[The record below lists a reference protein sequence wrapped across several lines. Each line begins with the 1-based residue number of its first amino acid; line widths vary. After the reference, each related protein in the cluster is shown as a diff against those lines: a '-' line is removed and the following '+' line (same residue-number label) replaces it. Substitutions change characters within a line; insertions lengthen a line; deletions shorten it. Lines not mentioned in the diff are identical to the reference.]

1 MKPKKTVLRLTVGR
15 QRETDSFSQRLSL
28 LLPVVPVF
36 LGLWGLAALDWGAA
50 WQAVG
55 LCAAVAVILLSWER
69 AWQRWTALG
78 LCAAA
83 FLACLLG
90 WEQLTNGLAAL
101 VGNARSLLTQ
111 KTGYYYPPYETSG
124 MNSLT
129 AALLSLLLGVV
140 TGAAIRYGRGLP
152 HFLCVPAV
160 LLLCLCGIW
169 ETGVWL
175 ALYLAGTLLLTG
187 RLSGGTGRPLAAAA
201 LLLGLVAGV
210 FAWVGVVPDW
220 HSAGIA
226 LSARIH
232 ALRYEP
238 APNPMPEGRLEN
250 LGPFSPGREPAL
262 EVSMDVW
269 SPLYIRGFVGGTYT
283 EGGWEPTDTEA
294 LAERAGLLYALQR
307 DRFSPATQMGAA
319 AASLDVG
326 EPSVFSIQV
335 LDACRACAYVPYGA
349 DGLEAD
355 ACALLGEGLSPRKAL
370 SGDLYSVA
378 DSYLIQADLAAGMG
392 DSNYTDGEA
401 AYRDWVY
408 EQFLTVPEETYRLL
422 SERFV
427 LPAEVMTTAQ
437 ARQEVQALLD
447 TCLTYDERAVM
458 SSSGKPFLEY
468 LLTINPRGYSVQYA
482 TLTTLLMR
490 CCGIPARYVEGYL
503 LPQRQIEG
511 AEPGEALVL
520 TQENSH
526 AWTEIYLDGVGWIP
540 FDTTPNHKE
549 EITYAMPTG
558 GGSQELSGLSQTE
571 PVLSQTQQREIPIQQ
586 ERRPD
591 TGSDSGELPIWL
603 LWMLPAL
610 VLLLLATRALLLRG
624 RLRRRIQAF
633 STGETRAASLDCLRY
648 AGESQLHKRFPE
660 RNLPI
665 TRRGAEITALLA
677 PVEEEKV
684 EAALALGAELCFSDH
699 GATESHRRQAMEALD
714 AVLRSWNGCTPWPKR
729 VWARWIQCIVI

>member
-1 MKPKKTVLRLTVGR
+1 M
-15 QRETDSFSQRLSL
+15 
-28 LLPVVPVF
+28 
-36 LGLWGLAALDWGAA
+36 
-50 WQAVG
+50 
-55 LCAAVAVILLSWER
+55 
-69 AWQRWTALG
+69 
-78 LCAAA
+78 
-83 FLACLLG
+83 
-90 WEQLTNGLAAL
+90 
-101 VGNARSLLTQ
+101 
-111 KTGYYYPPYETSG
+111 
-124 MNSLT
+124 
-129 AALLSLLLGVV
+129 
-140 TGAAIRYGRGLP
+140 
-152 HFLCVPAV
+152 
-160 LLLCLCGIW
+160 
-169 ETGVWL
+169 
-175 ALYLAGTLLLTG
+175 
-187 RLSGGTGRPLAAAA
+187 
-201 LLLGLVAGV
+201 
-210 FAWVGVVPDW
+210 
-220 HSAGIA
+220 
-226 LSARIH
+226 
-232 ALRYEP
+232 
-238 APNPMPEGRLEN
+238 
-250 LGPFSPGREPAL
+250 
-262 EVSMDVW
+262 
-269 SPLYIRGFVGGTYT
+269 
-283 EGGWEPTDTEA
+283 
-294 LAERAGLLYALQR
+294 
-307 DRFSPATQMGAA
+307 
-319 AASLDVG
+319 
-326 EPSVFSIQV
+326 
-335 LDACRACAYVPYGA
+335 
-349 DGLEAD
+349 
-355 ACALLGEGLSPRKAL
+355 
-370 SGDLYSVA
+370 
-378 DSYLIQADLAAGMG
+378 
-392 DSNYTDGEA
+392 
-401 AYRDWVY
+401 
-408 EQFLTVPEETYRLL
+408 
-422 SERFV
+422 
-427 LPAEVMTTAQ
+427 PAEVMPTAQ

-648 AGESQLHKRFPE
+648 AGEILLHMGLPE